1 MGKKKF
7 IIAGIILFLAIGSL
21 GWVGLTNSATYY
33 YGVNEFLGRVDLLN
47 GQSVR
52 INGTV
57 IAGSIETV
65 NGGLGIRFVI
75 KDTETASV
83 TLPVVY
89 RGAVP
94 DTFKPDNEIVVEGK
108 YSREGIFEASTL
120 LTKCASKYEPA
131 LTMTR
136 EAGRWPI

>member
-33 YGVNEFLGRVDLLN
+33 YGVNAFLGRSDLLN

-57 IAGSIETV
+57 VAGSTETV
-65 NGGLGIRFVI
+65 SGGLGIQFVI
-75 KDTETASV
+75 KDTETPSV

-89 RGAVP
+89 RGVVP
-94 DTFKPDNEIVVEGK
+94 DTFKTDNEIVVEGK
-108 YSREGIFEASTL
+108 YSAEGVFEASTI

-131 LTMTR
+131 L
-136 EAGRWPI
+136 GQ